1 MFYDERET
9 ANDEEHVFLRT
20 SERTLRMFETNKSFN
35 QYVNLNEMHVRLVR
49 SLFLWLRNK
58 LRREK

>member
-9 ANDEEHVFLRT
+9 ANDEEHVFFRT

-49 SLFLWLRNK
+49 SLCL
-58 LRREK
+58 